1 MENEYATYVE
11 YDDGILEEQSTKSP
25 KTSDD
30 FVNIRKDIF
39 EMVGQA
45 FKIPMSMMMGN
56 ITNLKE
62 VCDVF
67 LTFGVKSAGKYH
79 FGSTK

>member
-11 YDDGILEEQSTKSP
+11 YAGEELTEESVKSP

-67 LTFGVKSAGKYH
+67 
-79 FGSTK
+79 